1 MIQTCKSVRRHMRD
15 IKWGKREYLRIVTFA
30 APFAASIGMV
40 HCESAAAAR
49 LLQVH
54 IECDGQLVLHTY
66 YDDGGR
72 ANAATVW
79 RYLGRQPIMVEE
91 ETVTVEPDAENPL
104 QATLE
109 GDILIRFSHVD
120 RVLAQAELSRLTLTR
135 LDDQS
140 STWFLSEQEVE
151 RTATIAGL
159 GPPSAVPKIDFFVV
173 PALIGLALLVVV
185 LIVVAIVVAYL
196 VRRGRTPSES

>member
-1 MIQTCKSVRRHMRD
+1 MQNLMRE
-15 IKWGKREYLRIVTFA
+15 KQGYLKTA
-30 APFAASIGMV
+30 AYSAAILAVIGIFR
-40 HCESAAAAR
+40 CESAAAAR

-54 IECDGQLVLHTY
+54 VECDGQLVLHTY

-72 ANAATVW
+72 ADAATVW

-91 ETVTVEPDAENPL
+91 ETATVDPDAESPL

-109 GDILIRFSHVD
+109 GDILIKFSHVD
-120 RVLAQAELSRLTLTR
+120 RVLAQAELSRLALIR

-140 STWFLSEQEVE
+140 SMWFLSEQEVE

-159 GPPSAVPKIDFFVV
+159 GPPSTIPEIDFFAISILV
-173 PALIGLALLVVV
+173 GFALLAVLFLVIVIVVV
-185 LIVVAIVVAYL
+185 SL
-196 VRRGRTPSES
+196 VRRARTPRET